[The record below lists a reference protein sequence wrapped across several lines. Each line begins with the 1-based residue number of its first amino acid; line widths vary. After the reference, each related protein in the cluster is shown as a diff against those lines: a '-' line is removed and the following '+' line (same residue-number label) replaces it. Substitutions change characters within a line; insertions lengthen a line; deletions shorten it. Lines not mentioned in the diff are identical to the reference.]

1 MQVVIAHMQC
11 TMHSMFLAERI
22 LWTIV
27 LHLNVSFGHHSGK
40 NKNCQQLPIEMYCHS
55 TERAEWWLLK
65 LFWSIL
71 ASLIVLFQETSSEID
86 LYPLYHNVIV
96 FYLCCLEM
104 QRRDAQCSDLDPK
117 RGVRAGAGGGV
128 QDGDGAGA
136 QVSAPWS
143 PLLSGPLTLLLCQ
156 AGRET
161 QVHRGA
167 KRSLCQSASE
177 SQKGLFDRADR
188 MLIINNFPPCAE
200 IPAGDQG
207 VVLQPQT
214 LSARK

>member
-1 MQVVIAHMQC
+1 M
-11 TMHSMFLAERI
+11 R
-22 LWTIV
+22 
-27 LHLNVSFGHHSGK
+27 
-40 NKNCQQLPIEMYCHS
+40 P
-55 TERAEWWLLK
+55 
-65 LFWSIL
+65 
-71 ASLIVLFQETSSEID
+71 
-86 LYPLYHNVIV
+86 
-96 FYLCCLEM
+96 
-104 QRRDAQCSDLDPK
+104 
-117 RGVRAGAGGGV
+117 GAGGGV

-143 PLLSGPLTLLLCQ
+143 PLLSGPPPLTLLLCQ

-188 MLIINNFPPCAE
+188 MLIINNFPQCAE

-207 VVLQPQT
+207 MVLQPQT

>member
-1 MQVVIAHMQC
+1 M
-11 TMHSMFLAERI
+11 R
-22 LWTIV
+22 
-27 LHLNVSFGHHSGK
+27 
-40 NKNCQQLPIEMYCHS
+40 P
-55 TERAEWWLLK
+55 
-65 LFWSIL
+65 
-71 ASLIVLFQETSSEID
+71 
-86 LYPLYHNVIV
+86 
-96 FYLCCLEM
+96 
-104 QRRDAQCSDLDPK
+104 
-117 RGVRAGAGGGV
+117 GAGGGV

-136 QVSAPWS
+136 QVSAPCPMVTTAQWS
-143 PLLSGPLTLLLCQ
+143 PTLLLCQ

-207 VVLQPQT
+207 MVLQPQT